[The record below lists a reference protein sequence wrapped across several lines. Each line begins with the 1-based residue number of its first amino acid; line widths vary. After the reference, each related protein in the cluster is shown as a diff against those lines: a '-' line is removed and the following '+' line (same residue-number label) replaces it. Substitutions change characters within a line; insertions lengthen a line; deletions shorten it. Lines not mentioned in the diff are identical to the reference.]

1 MVVEKAE
8 KGVSESDPVEQE
20 RGGGQALQPSSAK
33 DAVYAMLGW

>member
-8 KGVSESDPVEQE
+8 EIIAESASVDQDI
-20 RGGGQALQPSSAK
+20 GGGQALQPPSAK